1 MKKIIVLI
9 MTAVLMLTA
18 CGKEET
24 VESGRERIREER
36 TEAGG
41 EEPAED
47 SKKESDKSEDAGK
60 EQKSGE
66 DEKDTGKQTDEP
78 ADGGASAEANGSFSD
93 RANAD
98 TWTGSIKELSEGD
111 VAPDFTAELVNG
123 SSFRLSDHDDK
134 VVLINFWATWCG
146 PCVREMPAFEMLMA
160 DNMDG
165 FELVCVNCMDD
176 KDTVDSFV
184 KDAGYGFNIAYDTD
198 GRIETYYPTDGI
210 PYTLIVDHGIISKI
224 YVGAMDAETQY
235 REYKAAIEDAMR

>member
-1 MKKIIVLI
+1 MKKILTI
-9 MTAVLMLTA
+9 MLTAALVLTA

-24 VESGRERIREER
+24 VESGRERTREER
-36 TEAGG
+36 TEAIG

-47 SKKESDKSEDAGK
+47 SKQESDRSEDTGK
-60 EQKSGE
+60 EQSGKPGE
-66 DEKDTGKQTDEP
+66 DEKGKQTDEP
-78 ADGGASAEANGSFSD
+78 EDSGAGTTADANFSD

-98 TWTGSIKELSEGD
+98 TGTGSVKELSEGD

-123 SSFRLSDHDDK
+123 GSFKLSDHDDK

-146 PCVREMPAFEMLMA
+146 PCVREMPAFEMLTD

-176 KDTVDSFV
+176 KNIVDNFV
-184 KDAGYGFNIAYDTD
+184 QEAGYSFNIAYDTD
-198 GRIETYYPTDGI
+198 GRIETYYPTEGI

-235 REYKAAIEDAMR
+235 REYKAAIKEAMR